1 MWFRILVT
9 LLALGVLAVLYKPLL
24 RGFDRFLAWTD
35 GVFDAIRGKRWR
47 DAPLAFC
54 LLAPVFAILGTFGIA
69 PLFYAV
75 YLSLFNFKRLGERP
89 FIAFENYTRAFTE
102 PDFWKSVLITVYYVI
117 GTVPVTMAI
126 SFLIASLLYRIV
138 RGRGL
143 FRTVY
148 FLPYIT
154 AVVAAAIVW
163 AGLLHPQDG
172 PVNGLLQ
179 RLGFEPQAWLL
190 ESRGVLW
197 VVTNGWIGPNVGPS
211 LALFCIMLFEIWHS
225 SGFMI
230 VIFLAGL
237 TAIPR
242 DLEEAARIDGAGWWQ
257 ATRAVTLPMLSPTIF
272 FLLVVSTIKAFQA
285 FNSFYAMTGN
295 GRGPQNTTQNLTVY
309 IYANFYEFGRIGYG
323 AAVATL
329 LAIGIVVMTVLQ
341 WRIAGRRVHYE

>member
-1 MWFRILVT
+1 MWTRILLTGVSV
-9 LLALGVLAVLYKPLL
+9 GVLAALHRPLI
-24 RGFDRFLAWTD
+24 RGFDQVLAWMD
-35 GVFDAIRGKRWR
+35 GFFESVRGKRWR
-47 DAPLAFC
+47 DAPLALF
-54 LLAPVFAILGTFGIA
+54 LLSPVLVILGTFGIA

-75 YLSLFNFKRLGERP
+75 YLSLFNFKHAARP
-89 FIAFENYTRAFTE
+89 FIALDNYTRALTE
-102 PDFWKSVLITVYYVI
+102 PDFWKSLLVTIYYVI
-117 GTVPVTMAI
+117 GTIPVTMVV
-126 SFLIASLLYRIV
+126 SFLIASLLFRIG
-138 RGRGL
+138 RGRGF

-154 AVVAAAIVW
+154 AVVAAATVW
-163 AGLLHPQDG
+163 AALLHPQDG
-172 PVNGLLQ
+172 PVNAMLEWLGL
-179 RLGFEPQAWLL
+179 EPQAWLL

-197 VVTNGWIGPNVGPS
+197 VISNGRIGADVGPS
-211 LALFCIMLFEIWHS
+211 LALCCIMLFEIWHS
-225 SGFMI
+225 SGFMV

-242 DLEEAARIDGAGWWQ
+242 DLEDAARIDGAGWWQ
-257 ATRAVTLPMLSPTIF
+257 ATRAVTLPILSPTLF

-329 LAIGIVVMTVLQ
+329 LAIGIVVMTAVQ
-341 WRIAGRRVHYE
+341 WRVAGRRVHYE

>member
-1 MWFRILVT
+1 MWLRIILTLVVVGAFAALFR
-9 LLALGVLAVLYKPLL
+9 PLL
-24 RGFDRFLAWTD
+24 RGFDHVLARLD
-35 GVFDAIRGKRWR
+35 GLFDALRGKRWR
-47 DAPLAFC
+47 DTPLALC
-54 LLAPVFAILGTFGIA
+54 LLSPVFVILGTFGIA

-75 YLSLFNFKRLGERP
+75 YLSLFEFRPSGRL
-89 FIAFENYTRAFTE
+89 FIGLGNYLGALTE
-102 PDFWKSVLITVYYVI
+102 PDFWRSALVTIYYVV
-117 GTVPVTMAI
+117 GTIPITMVI
-126 SFLIASLLYRIV
+126 SFLIASLLYRIG

-154 AVVAAAIVW
+154 AVVAAATVW
-163 AGLLHPQDG
+163 ASLLHPQDG
-172 PVNGLLQ
+172 PMNELLTL
-179 RLGFEPQAWLL
+179 LGFEPQAWLL

-197 VVTNGWIGPNVGPS
+197 VITKGWIGPNVGPS

-237 TAIPR
+237 TTIPR

-257 ATRAVTLPMLSPTIF
+257 STRAVTIPILSPTIF

-285 FNSFYAMTGN
+285 FNSFYAMTGD
-295 GRGPQNTTQNLTVY
+295 GQGPQNTTQNLTVY
-309 IYANFYEFGRIGYG
+309 IYANFYKAGRIGYG

>member
-1 MWFRILVT
+1 VWLRVVVAFW
-9 LLALGVLAVLYKPLL
+9 ALAVLAALHRPLVQGL
-24 RGFDRFLAWTD
+24 DRLLAALD
-35 GVFDAIRGKRWR
+35 ALFDALRGKRWR
-47 DAPLAFC
+47 DAPLALF
-54 LLAPVFAILGTFGIA
+54 LLSPAVAILGLFGMA

-75 YLSLFNFKRLGERP
+75 YLSLFNSKRPDRP
-89 FIAFENYTRAFTE
+89 FIGLANYSRALTQ
-102 PDFWKSVLITVYYVI
+102 PDFWKSLLVTVYYVV
-117 GTVPVTMAI
+117 GTIPVTMLV
-126 SFLIASLLYRIV
+126 SFLVATLLYRIA
-138 RGRGL
+138 RGRGF

-154 AVVAAAIVW
+154 AVVAAATVW
-163 AGLLHPQDG
+163 AALLHPQDG
-172 PVNGLLQ
+172 PVNSVLVW
-179 RLGFEPQAWLL
+179 LGFHPKSWLL
-190 ESRGVLW
+190 ESRGALW
-197 VVTNGWIGPNVGPS
+197 VFSGGLIPADIGPS

-242 DLEEAARIDGAGWWQ
+242 DLEEAARIDGAGWFQ

-323 AAVATL
+323 CAVATL
-329 LAIGIVVMTVLQ
+329 LALGIVVMTALQ
-341 WRIAGRRVHYE
+341 WRVAGRRVHYE